1 MSVAFW
7 SWVCVTVLLL
17 LGEALTGGLLILPW
31 AIGAAVA
38 TVLEALHAPSGW
50 QWSAFAVVSVIAFAV
65 IQRAIRRD
73 E

>member
-7 SWVCVTVLLL
+7 SWLCVTVMLL
-17 LGEALTGGLLILPW
+17 LGEALTGGLFVLPW

-50 QWSAFAVVSVIAFAV
+50 RWASFAVVSVVLFAA
-65 IQRAIRRD
+65 IHRARRPRG
-73 E
+73 